1 MDAKKEK
8 HIEKDTDKKKLMVLT
23 QEEEKEYETKENED
37 KTCEDKENEEEKK
50 DDDDDKNKSQAEDAE
65 GDNAKKVDPN
75 DVLSLLVKTRQSARR
90 KEAEMKKKVDV
101 IKMGM
106 NRSPQR
112 LPSLTLL
119 VDVPG
124 MKTVGSEELPEAK
137 TSCASAPG
145 PENSCMWRVAQ
156 VWTYPSCQCL
166 THPSVYSCECQCLVF
181 CDLFGEAALSGQMT
195 CAVTQEM
202 SVKHLTIKERHFL
215 TCDDDQKWNI
225 M

>member
-1 MDAKKEK
+1 M
-8 HIEKDTDKKKLMVLT
+8 LT

-37 KTCEDKENEEEKK
+37 KTCEVKENEEEKK
-50 DDDDDKNKSQAEDAE
+50 DDDNKNKSQAEDAE
-65 GDNAKKVDPN
+65 GDIAKKVDPN

-90 KEAEMKKKVDV
+90 KEAEMKKKDV
-101 IKMGM
+101 IKMDM
-106 NRSPQR
+106 NRSPHR

-145 PENSCMWRVAQ
+145 PENNCMWRVAQ

-181 CDLFGEAALSGQMT
+181 CYLF
-195 CAVTQEM
+195 
-202 SVKHLTIKERHFL
+202 
-215 TCDDDQKWNI
+215 W
-225 M
+225 